1 MHPYEQ
7 RAAAHAAA
15 ADVERRR
22 SLRISRLRLLTFLPA
37 AACVIWMLAVHPSV
51 VLTIVAVTL
60 FLAFGALVVRHARI
74 EERIAWFEALRI
86 VNQRSL
92 ARLRR
97 DWSGLPSSEPPRDAN
112 MTHHPYAIDLD
123 LFGRA
128 SLAQWLGPSA
138 TPTGYVRLSAWLL
151 ESAAVPEIHG
161 RQAAV
166 RELAAANEW
175 REQLFAHGVLI
186 SDEPVPDLGGFFS
199 WAEGPAV
206 FGGRE
211 SAWRILIILLTLSI
225 WLLLALQIAGV
236 LDVALWMVPL
246 VVGLVLSF
254 VNTRLIHVTLTR
266 AGAGQ
271 RALSRY
277 AAFLEQA
284 VTVPGSS
291 ERLRGLRAHLT
302 DGERPAPACMRQ
314 LNRIL
319 GCAELRS
326 GAGIFHFL
334 IQALT
339 LWDFHVVFALDRW
352 RIRAGRHVRGWMEAA
367 GELDALSS
375 LANVAFDNPAW
386 CTPEFNGAKR
396 FDAVALG
403 HPLMPDDRRVP
414 NDVQVGPPGTVLV
427 ITGSN
432 MSGKSTLLRTIGLNI
447 VLAHAGAPVCG
458 SSLRLPP
465 CDLQASLRVQDSLE
479 LGLSYFMA
487 ALARLK
493 GIVDAAE
500 HEREDRLL
508 VYLLDEILQ
517 GTNSVERSI
526 AVRGVVRHLLDA
538 GAIGAMT
545 THDLAVASQPPLD
558 RAAHLVHFTETV
570 DASGRM
576 TFDYRLRPGLATS
589 RNALRLMQLIGLNP
603 DRRSEDQEK

>member
-7 RAAAHAAA
+7 RAVAHAAA

-37 AACVIWMLAVHPSV
+37 AACVVWMLAVHPSV
-51 VLTIVAVTL
+51 FLTIVAVTL
-60 FLAFGALVVRHARI
+60 FLAFGGLVVRHARI
-74 EERIAWFEALRI
+74 EERIAWFDALRI
-86 VNQRSL
+86 VNERSL

-97 DWSGLPSSEPPRDAN
+97 DWSRLPSPEPPQHIDLS
-112 MTHHPYAIDLD
+112 HHPYALDLD

-128 SLAQWLGPSA
+128 SLAQWLGPAA
-138 TPTGYVRLSAWLL
+138 TPTGYACLSSWLL
-151 ESAAVPEIHG
+151 EGAAVPEIHS

-166 RELAAANEW
+166 RELAVEDEW

-186 SDEPVPDLGGFFS
+186 SGEPVPDLGGFFA
-199 WAEGPAV
+199 WAEGPSV

-211 SAWRILIILLTLSI
+211 SAWRILVVLLTVSI
-225 WLLLALQIAGV
+225 WLLLALQIAGG
-236 LDVALWMVPL
+236 LDAALWMIPL
-246 VVGLVLSF
+246 VLGLVLSF
-254 VNTRLIHVTLTR
+254 VRTGLIHGTFTR

-277 AAFLEQA
+277 AAFLEHA
-284 VTVPGSS
+284 VTGPGSS
-291 ERLRGLRAHLT
+291 ERLRGLRTHLT

-319 GCAELRS
+319 GFAELRS

-339 LWDFHVVFALDRW
+339 LWDFHVMFALDRW
-352 RIRAGRHVRGWMEAA
+352 RIRVGAHVRGWIEVA

-386 CTPEFNGAKR
+386 CTPEFNGAKPL
-396 FDAVALG
+396 DAVALG
-403 HPLMPDDRRVP
+403 HPLLPDDRRVA

-432 MSGKSTLLRTIGLNI
+432 MSGKSTLLRAIGLNV
-447 VLAHAGAPVCG
+447 VLAHAGAPVCA
-458 SSLRLPP
+458 SALSLPP

-500 HEREDRLL
+500 HERQDRLL
-508 VYLLDEILQ
+508 LYLLDEILQ
-517 GTNSVERSI
+517 GTNSIERSI

-538 GAIGAMT
+538 GAIGALT
-545 THDLAVASQPPLD
+545 THDLSVASQPPLD
-558 RAAHLVHFTETV
+558 RAARLVHFTETV
-570 DASGRM
+570 DERGRM

-589 RNALRLMQLIGLNP
+589 RNALRLMHLIGLNP